1 VIGDRWRG
9 LLLLGAIFACGALA
23 GGGVVQLRATA
34 RLRELLAG
42 PPASL
47 EPRVKL
53 LLLDRGLSLSAAQR
67 ERLEPLL
74 QHYAGQ
80 ARTVRQRVEPE
91 LKPLRERERDAI
103 RAELTPEQ
111 REEYERRLV
120 EIDRM
125 LGRSD

>member
-9 LLLLGAIFACGALA
+9 VALLAAIFACGVIA
-23 GGGVVQLRATA
+23 GGGVVQLRTSA

-42 PPASL
+42 PPSSL

-74 QHYAGQ
+74 QHYSEQ
-80 ARTVRQRVEPE
+80 ARAVRQRVEPE

-120 EIDRM
+120 EIDRV
-125 LGRSD
+125 LGRSE